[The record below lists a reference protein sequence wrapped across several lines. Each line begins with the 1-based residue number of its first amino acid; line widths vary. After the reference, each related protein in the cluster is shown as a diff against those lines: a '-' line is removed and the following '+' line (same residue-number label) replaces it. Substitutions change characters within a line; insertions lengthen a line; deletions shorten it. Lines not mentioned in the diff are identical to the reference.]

1 MRTLL
6 IAILITLGVST
17 IAIAEHEHERKKY
30 DFYWS
35 NMPTVCALKSVVDE
49 WIKDKEFDPVSVGF
63 GRENGQEDGD
73 VVYAVT
79 IYINPS
85 YQMAAVVETPGGEEA
100 CIAFRTFDLKL
111 NPNLR
116 PGSNT

>member
-35 NMPTVCALKSVVDE
+35 NMPTVCALKPVVDE
-49 WIKDKEFDPVSVGF
+49 WIKDNEFDPVSVGF
-63 GRENGQEDGD
+63 GRENGRADGD
-73 VVYAVT
+73 IVYAVT

-85 YQMAAVVETPGGEEA
+85 YQMAAVVETPNGVES

-111 NPNLR
+111 NVGLLNKKDI
-116 PGSNT
+116 

>member
-17 IAIAEHEHERKKY
+17 VYGSEHEQKKY

-35 NMPTVCALKSVVDE
+35 NMPTVCALKPVIQD
-49 WIKDKEFDPVSVGF
+49 WIIDNDFDPVSVGF
-63 GRENGQEDGD
+63 GRENGRQDGD
-73 VVYAVT
+73 IVYAVT

-85 YQMAAVVETPGGEEA
+85 YQMAAVVETPDGEES
-100 CIAFRTFDLKL
+100 CIVFRTFDLQL
-111 NPNLR
+111 NPNLK
-116 PGSNT
+116 PGANT